1 MTMPILLTLLT
12 FVLFL
17 LVAKLAETCMMR
29 GVRKAGP
36 RHHSGWRHLMGQRK
50 TRSIIAKAP
59 LLGLALVLVG
69 CGSWSGGGDRADW
82 RQGWSPKQ
90 QADWYAGTQGSRLMP
105 LAWFNALEQPGS
117 TAPFSDQAYLAS
129 FGYISADASRSDPL
143 PLGFVIDQQ
152 ADSDLKVTGLQW
164 YAGQKRDK
172 RNAEKWVGLNCAACH
187 TAEIRYQNQPIRI
200 DGGPSLLDFQTFVEA
215 VDAAFL
221 QTSEDPARFE
231 RFASKVLAG
240 KDNPGNRAMLK
251 ARMAEFLAWETKVE
265 RINDTPLRY
274 GFGRVDAFGH
284 IYNKVALYNGADPQV
299 KNPSDAPVSYP
310 HLWDIARQTRVQWN
324 GSAKNQKLKIGGNEF
339 DYGALGRNAGEVI
352 GVFGEVAIVPASGT
366 GGLIK
371 GYTSS
376 VQASSVISME
386 EVLTKLEPPKWP
398 ATMPAADATLAG
410 KGKALFEQECA
421 SCHLPRDK
429 WVEGEPIE
437 RMPLLK
443 QMGPNLTDIWMA
455 CNAADYFAFTGKLE
469 GTKSGYFSGPPLGK
483 QELII
488 TQLQTSVKGAL
499 VGKKGQ
505 IIGSAATT
513 FLGIDRRPKVI
524 VGDDDVLSPDEI
536 REARRANCLSDDS
549 PILAYKARPLDGIW
563 ATAPYL
569 HNGSVPTLWHLLLPA
584 SQRPTSFWVGTRDY
598 DPVNVGYVWDRKPA
612 SGPSFEFRAVDAGGK
627 VINGNGNAG
636 HEYGVAKLSIGDNRK
651 ALLEYLKTL

>member
-1 MTMPILLTLLT
+1 
-12 FVLFL
+12 
-17 LVAKLAETCMMR
+17 MR
-29 GVRKAGP
+29 
-36 RHHSGWRHLMGQRK
+36 QRK
-50 TRSIIAKAP
+50 TQHIISKAP
-59 LLGLALVLVG
+59 LLGLALLVAG
-69 CGSWSGGGDRADW
+69 CGPWSGAADKDGW

-117 TAPFSDQAYLAS
+117 TAPFSDPAFLAS
-129 FGYISADASRSDPL
+129 FGYLPSDASRADPL
-143 PLGFVIDQQ
+143 PVGFVIDKQS
-152 ADSDLKVTGLQW
+152 DTDLKVTGLQW

-172 RNAEKWVGLNCAACH
+172 SGAEKWVGLNCAACH
-187 TAEIRYQNQPIRI
+187 TAEIRYQDQLIRI
-200 DGGPSLLDFQTFVEA
+200 DGGPSLLDFQAFVEA

-231 RFASKVLAG
+231 RFASKVLSG
-240 KDNPGNRAMLK
+240 KDNPGNRALLK
-251 ARMAEFLAWETKVE
+251 ARLTDFLAWESKVE

-310 HLWDIARQTRVQWN
+310 HLWDISRQTRVQWN
-324 GSAKNQKLKIGGNEF
+324 GSAKNQNLKIGGNEF

-352 GVFGEVAIVPASGT
+352 GVFGEVGVVPASGT

-371 GYTSS
+371 GYSSS
-376 VQASSVISME
+376 VQASSLISLE
-386 EVLTKLEPPKWP
+386 DILTKLEPPKWP
-398 ATMPAADATLAG
+398 AAMPPADATLAG
-410 KGKALFEQECA
+410 RGKEIFDQECA

-429 WVEGEPIE
+429 WVKGEPIE
-437 RMPLLK
+437 RMSLLK
-443 QMGPNLTDIWMA
+443 EMGPNLTDIWMA

-499 VGKKGQ
+499 VNKKGQ

-524 VGDDDVLSPDEI
+524 TGEDDVLSPDEI
-536 REARRANCLSDDS
+536 RAARRANCLSDDS

-584 SQRPTSFWVGTRDY
+584 SQRPTSFWVGARDY

-612 SGPSFEFRAVDAGGK
+612 SGPSFEFRSVDANGK

-636 HEYGVAKLSIGDNRK
+636 HEYGVAKLSQGDNRK